1 MPALLTAGLVAAGLT
16 APALAAAHGSSPLAD
31 SLLAWVTESCEA
43 VSVELSWLGM
53 DEDWTDPGDTFQW
66 EGRPCA
72 ARPAVRL
79 TVIREGEVLTH
90 RTLQPGLAI
99 TVEAPIAV
107 SATKAGE
114 QVRLTLGQVL
124 IQDLRGEPVSLD
136 EQREWRARV
145 RINEGAPVTE
155 NLVEPMPDALSGS
168 PVSVVV
174 HRGSLTISAPG
185 RLLEDAH
192 LGQPVRVVN
201 DSTRVALK
209 GVLASPGIVEIP

>member
-1 MPALLTAGLVAAGLT
+1 MPAVLTAWLVAAGLT
-16 APALAAAHGSSPLAD
+16 APALASAHGGSTLGD
-31 SLLAWVTESCEA
+31 SLVAWVTESCEA
-43 VSVELSWLGM
+43 ISVELNWLGL
-53 DEDWTDPGDTFQW
+53 DESWIHPNDTFQW
-66 EGRPCA
+66 EGRPCS

-79 TVIREGEVLTH
+79 TVIREGEVHTH

-99 TVEAPIAV
+99 LVEAPIAV
-107 SATKAGE
+107 SAVKAGE
-114 QVRLTLGQVL
+114 LVRLMPGEVL
-124 IQDLRGEPVSLD
+124 IQDLRGDPVSLTG
-136 EQREWRARV
+136 EQEWRARV
-145 RINEGAPVTE
+145 RINEGAAVTE
-155 NLVEPMPDALSGS
+155 NIVEPMPDALSGS

-174 HRGSLTISAPG
+174 HRGSLVVSAPG